1 MSEVINACVLLIGC
15 RVADVRLIINSLT
28 NDVQTRLIVE
38 DVTKLSEGLERI
50 AKGGVRA
57 VIVDSDARCGIRDAN
72 LARAESYWRAVGD

>member
-28 NDVQTRLIVE
+28 NDVQTRFIIE

-50 AKGGVRA
+50 CQRWGSSRHSGH
-57 VIVDSDARCGIRDAN
+57 RDAQC
-72 LARAESYWRAVGD
+72 SWCHGY